1 MKRSAFV
8 CALLVATAGALAA
21 QQASQSND
29 PYAGISHPPPD
40 TTITTPEPP
49 PLPKPSPAKL
59 APPPAAAQPPVEVA
73 PTPAGQQY
81 AEPDT
86 GDGIVRVAPDV
97 PDAQTPAPPELN
109 QREDAT
115 GDPDGDIVHPAPL
128 PPGELGSGTTI
139 RARLLEEI
147 STNFS
152 RNGDTFRARV
162 ASDVFRGNNVLI
174 PTGAEIDGTVDHIST
189 GHAAGHGSM
198 YLRPDTVILPNG
210 SRFHLYAQLTGAPGS
225 GTRVSGEGAVTPG
238 SRMKKDGFE
247 YGGAVGTGVIA
258 GAVLG
263 GPVGALAGS
272 LVGAGA
278 VTAHLVMDHPQ
289 ATLPTGTVL
298 MFTLTETLNLE
309 PVNSAP
315 SQAAAPAA
323 NPVASAPTE
332 PAATPDADPQENSAA
347 NPDAD
352 SGAVGNDGPR

>member
-1 MKRSAFV
+1 MKRSVFV
-8 CALLVATAGALAA
+8 CALLVVTAGALAA

-29 PYAGISHPPPD
+29 PYVGISHPPPD

-59 APPPAAAQPPVEVA
+59 APAPAAAQPGVEGA
-73 PTPAGQQY
+73 QAPAGEQY

-86 GDGIVRVAPDV
+86 DDGIVRVAPDATS
-97 PDAQTPAPPELN
+97 PAQPELN
-109 QREDAT
+109 QRENAS
-115 GDPDGDIVHPAPL
+115 DPDGDIVHPAPL
-128 PPGELGSGTTI
+128 PAGELGSGTTI

-147 STNFS
+147 STTFS
-152 RNGDTFRARV
+152 RNGDAFRARV

-174 PTGAEIDGTVDHIST
+174 PTGAEIDGTVEHVST

-198 YLRPDTVILPNG
+198 NLRPDIVILPNG

-225 GTRVSGEGAVTPG
+225 RTRVSGEGAVTPG
-238 SRMKKDGFE
+238 SRMKKDEIE

-298 MFTLTETLNLE
+298 MFTLTETLNLAPANPAGS
-309 PVNSAP
+309 PVAE
-315 SQAAAPAA
+315 PAA
-323 NPVASAPTE
+323 NPVASAPTDSVPT
-332 PAATPDADPQENSAA
+332 PAASQAADPAANSAA
-347 NPDAD
+347 NPDVD
-352 SGAVGNDGPR
+352 SGEVGDAGPH